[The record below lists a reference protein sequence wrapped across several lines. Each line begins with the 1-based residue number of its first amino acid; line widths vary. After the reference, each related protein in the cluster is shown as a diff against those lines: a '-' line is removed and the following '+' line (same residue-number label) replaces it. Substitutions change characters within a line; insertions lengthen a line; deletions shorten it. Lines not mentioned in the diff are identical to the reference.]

1 MSDLDQL
8 LHELLTPLSTLL
20 LWEEILRTT
29 DEPVRQAEAIA
40 AIRASAQLQARLIGD
55 MRELDRA
62 RRGALELAPTRV
74 AADELVRAAIARRS
88 EPVRATLARDAWLH
102 ADAPRLGR
110 ALDRLLEPP
119 GELALELAVDGEHV
133 VVALRGAPFAPAIGH
148 AFARAIVE
156 LHGGTLSG
164 TGTSAVEIRL
174 PRST

>member
-55 MRELDRA
+55 LRELDRA
-62 RRGALELAPTRV
+62 RRGALELARTRV
-74 AADELVRAAIARRS
+74 AADELVRAAIARRG
-88 EPVRATLARDAWLH
+88 EPVRATLAPDAWLRG
-102 ADAPRLGR
+102 DAPRLGR
-110 ALDRLLEPP
+110 ALDRLFEAP
-119 GELALELAVDGEHV
+119 GELALELALDGDTV
-133 VVALRGAPFAPAIGH
+133 VLAIRGALFAPGIGTSY
-148 AFARAIVE
+148 AQAIVE

-164 TGTSAVEIRL
+164 TCTPALEIRL